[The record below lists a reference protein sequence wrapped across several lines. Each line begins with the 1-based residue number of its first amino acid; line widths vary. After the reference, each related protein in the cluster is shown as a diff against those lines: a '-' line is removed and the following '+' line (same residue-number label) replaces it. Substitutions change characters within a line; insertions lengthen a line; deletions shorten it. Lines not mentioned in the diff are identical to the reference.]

1 MTRSKHLL
9 PYHSEWYYDERIL
22 LAKMQRMRA
31 HPPDTVVTPEEI
43 AALRRYIDH
52 LTSQASGYFTS
63 SVDDPAQA
71 WGSRRLQ
78 RQMSVLFDQWRYK
91 EDQ

>member
-1 MTRSKHLL
+1 MTRSKQLL
-9 PYHSEWYYDERIL
+9 PYHSEWYYNERRL

-31 HPPDTVVTPEEI
+31 DPPYTVQTPDEI
-43 AALRRYIDH
+43 AALRRYIDT
-52 LTSQASGYFTS
+52 LASRASGYFTS

-78 RQMSVLFDQWRYK
+78 KEILILFRQWRYQ